1 MRAYAKTKQDAN
13 QGRWKMGIFGTP
25 RTQPVAG
32 ESTEASTPAGF
43 EFGERKDIDGPL
55 PIGDNIVEM
64 VQWLESARNKVA
76 ESNATCC
83 VAVCAPNPIEG
94 AALELTL
101 GEIADRFAISLRSYD
116 KLFFHGRGKLL
127 IALPHVKPE
136 DATSVMQRL
145 HDIVERMPFKMPGS
159 GLDLSVTVSL
169 GAALMDG
176 SSVQE
181 LINRADKA
189 MEMGRI
195 SGNRNCIWSPELA

>member
-1 MRAYAKTKQDAN
+1 
-13 QGRWKMGIFGTP
+13 MGIFGTP
-25 RTQPVAG
+25 RTQDG
-32 ESTEASTPAGF
+32 ASTSIKQGADAVAPAGF
-43 EFGERKDIDGPL
+43 EFGERKDMDGPL
-55 PIGDNIVEM
+55 PVGDNLVEM

-76 ESNATCC
+76 EGNVSCC

-94 AALELTL
+94 AALELTV
-101 GEIADRFAISLRSYD
+101 GEIAERFAVSLRSYD
-116 KLFFHGRGKLL
+116 KIFLHGRAKLL

-145 HDIVERMPFKMPGS
+145 HDIVERMPFKMPGN

-176 SSVQE
+176 SPVQE

-189 MEMGRI
+189 MEVGRI
-195 SGNRNCIWSPELA
+195 SGDRNCIWSPDLA